1 MESNDSYR
9 HQMTRVVL
17 MQVAFRVLRTSN
29 TLLFD
34 EEQEDMGLLSIHQ
47 DVSQPVVHE
56 DVVADK
62 ESESASKS

>member
-1 MESNDSYR
+1 
-9 HQMTRVVL
+9 
-17 MQVAFRVLRTSN
+17 MQGAFRVLRTSN